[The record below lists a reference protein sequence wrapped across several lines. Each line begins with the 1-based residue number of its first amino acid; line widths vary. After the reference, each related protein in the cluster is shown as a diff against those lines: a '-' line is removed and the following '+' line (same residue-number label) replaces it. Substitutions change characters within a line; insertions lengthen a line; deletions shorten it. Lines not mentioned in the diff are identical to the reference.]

1 MATRCASFELFITNA
16 AEATFR
22 RPEEVR
28 RPVCRSDN
36 LSGHSN
42 SSRDT
47 VELLARLDT
56 AREIEWYE
64 HGGMLTRTLRSP
76 VDSSPGICFKGGR
89 QRRSEPDCELIF
101 PLPPDRRAGVG
112 ASILLAQPE
121 PLEDLGIR
129 FVFGLDQI
137 PEFATPATDRAL
149 ATGRFEVDEFAVLRC
164 LMKRILQDCD
174 AVPR

>member
-16 AEATFR
+16 TDATFR

-36 LSGHSN
+36 LSGRSN

-64 HGGMLTRTLRSP
+64 HGGMLTRTLP
-76 VDSSPGICFKGGR
+76 VDSSPGISKKVLSMQVFKPEGEMIGVAG
-89 QRRSEPDCELIF
+89 QQPD
-101 PLPPDRRAGVG
+101 
-112 ASILLAQPE
+112 
-121 PLEDLGIR
+121 
-129 FVFGLDQI
+129 
-137 PEFATPATDRAL
+137 
-149 ATGRFEVDEFAVLRC
+149 
-164 LMKRILQDCD
+164 
-174 AVPR
+174 